1 MDLFGQG
8 AGGRGN
14 GGRKGAAPRGL
25 ACAGG
30 ALGDDLEL
38 KKLAVF
44 VRIRPSVTE
53 GAPRWDAENCIHAS
67 SRASIAI
74 APPEGSAAYKSGDR
88 GQTYSFTR
96 VYDEHTSQED
106 YFQGTAA
113 PLVREHAGGSGT
125 LYLTTTTVVPR
136 DGHRKG

>member
-8 AGGRGN
+8 GRKAGG
-14 GGRKGAAPRGL
+14 APANRGL

-30 ALGDDLEL
+30 AVGDDLEL

-106 YFQGTAA
+106 YFEGTAA
-113 PLVREHAGGSGT
+113 PLVRA
-125 LYLTTTTVVPR
+125 PR
-136 DGHRKG
+136 G